1 MLALAAA
8 PDIATA
14 GDRNAPENR
23 SDTPVSNILTRCL
36 RLQSIHFRSEAATT
50 SVCV

>member
-23 SDTPVSNILTRCL
+23 SDTPAPNILYAL
-36 RLQSIHFRSEAATT
+36 FAVAE
-50 SVCV
+50 